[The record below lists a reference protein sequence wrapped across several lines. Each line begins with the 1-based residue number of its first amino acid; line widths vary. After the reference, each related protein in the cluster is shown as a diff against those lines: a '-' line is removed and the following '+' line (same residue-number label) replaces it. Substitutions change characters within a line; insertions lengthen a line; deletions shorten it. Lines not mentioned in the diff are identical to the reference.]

1 MEGLWKM
8 VTQCLLIMLGFI
20 TQKHIA
26 LTCTRHK
33 YTWDGPKAWNKFQKL
48 NFKKQKIK
56 WFWKPGELNLFDGYA
71 VKTVTSRLEHLAQ
84 QFFLDTSIR

>member
-56 WFWKPGELNLFDGYA
+56 WFWKPGELNLFEKGVSYC
-71 VKTVTSRLEHLAQ
+71 SLA
-84 QFFLDTSIR
+84 FTGLWGKNCYE